1 MAEPSTRV
9 VPPSIPGVEELEPV
23 GRGGFA
29 VVYRGWQPEYQRYVA
44 VKVLEPSTDPAVLG
58 RFRREVRAMGAVSDH
73 PNVVPIY
80 GAGVVDGRGYMVMPL
95 LSGGT
100 LDDKIRSG
108 PLDAPEVVRIGRA
121 LADALAA
128 SHQIGLLHRDVKP
141 ANVLFTA
148 YGDPQLADFG
158 IARFADATATYTGFA
173 ATVAYAAPEV
183 LQGEPATPA
192 SDVYSLGATLHAA
205 LRGEAPFRRVDGEPA
220 VATAMRVLSDEPA
233 PLNDA
238 GVPAALAEVV
248 ERAMAKDPAHRYAT
262 ALALG
267 HALETVDLRVAKR
280 KRSTAAASAVATER
294 IPARETI
301 DVGAAMRQRPSA
313 AATAVATEDIPGPP
327 QRAGT
332 RRTRAPLVIGAAVAA
347 AILLTALALTQ
358 RRNGDNDTTTAPSGT
373 ESSSVTSSV
382 TTTGPATVTT
392 APVSTAPAT
401 TALSTSTVAA
411 AAPTATAARPT
422 TTASVTATPESATR
436 SYYALLDAGRID
448 EGWSWLSPAYQQQT
462 GRSSYEG
469 FWRTID
475 RVEVLTA
482 RGEGRTAWATL
493 RYTRTDGTTSIENV
507 RLDFVPDATGRLL
520 VNAYQTG
527 VSAP

>member
-1 MAEPSTRV
+1 MSEHSTRAA
-9 VPPSIPGVEELEPV
+9 PPSIPGVEDLEPV

-44 VKVLEPSTDPAVLG
+44 VKVLDPATDPAPVG

-95 LSGGT
+95 LPGGS
-100 LDDKIRSG
+100 LEDKIRFA
-108 PLDAPEVVRIGRA
+108 PLDAAEVVRIGRA

-128 SHQIGLLHRDVKP
+128 SHRAGLMHRDVKP

-158 IARFADATATYTGFA
+158 IARFADATATHTGLA

-233 PLNDA
+233 RLKAA
-238 GVPAALAEVV
+238 GVPAALAAVV
-248 ERAMAKDPAHRYAT
+248 ERAMAKDPAHRYPT
-262 ALALG
+262 AHALR
-267 HALETVDLRVAKR
+267 HALETVDLGI
-280 KRSTAAASAVATER
+280 AT
-294 IPARETI
+294 
-301 DVGAAMRQRPSA
+301 RQGPTA
-313 AATAVATEDIPGPP
+313 AATAVGEPIPASPP
-327 QRAGT
+327 RVGAR
-332 RRTRAPLVIGAAVAA
+332 RRTRAPLVVGAVVAVA
-347 AILLTALALTQ
+347 ILVTALALTE
-358 RRNGDNDTTTAPSGT
+358 RRNGDNDTTTASSGT
-373 ESSSVTSSV
+373 ELSGVTTSV
-382 TTTGPATVTT
+382 TTTRQATAT
-392 APVSTAPAT
+392 TAPAT
-401 TALSTSTVAA
+401 TAPSTSTGA

-422 TTASVTATPESATR
+422 TTASVRATPESATR
-436 SYYALLDAGRID
+436 SYYALLDVGRID

-462 GRSSYEG
+462 GRSSYER

-475 RVEVLTA
+475 RVEVLAA
-482 RGEGRTAWATL
+482 RGDGRAAWATL
-493 RYTRTDGTTSIENV
+493 RYTRINGTASTENV

-520 VNAYQTG
+520 VDGYQTG
-527 VSAP
+527 VPAP